1 LRAVIEIPPRI
12 RVRYTKTGRIKYT
25 SQRDNARA
33 WERALRRARLPVA
46 YSEGFSPR
54 PLLSFSLALPT
65 GCESEAEY
73 TDLRFGEAPDGA
85 ADAVVGNGWTPES
98 VTELGHQLGELLPG
112 GLDVVATAAL
122 EGSGGSLQEEVTSCF
137 WIVEVTGMSAAQL
150 TDRVEALLSA
160 AQVPIER
167 VRKGRK
173 VIDDLRPSVLSLTT
187 EGTGS
192 SPGTRRLLAELATK
206 PRGVRPAELLAGI
219 DPAIR
224 LVRASRT
231 AQWID
236 VDGNR
241 HEPLTTDGRVGGA
254 AAEMATERGR

>member
-1 LRAVIEIPPRI
+1 MHEIPERI

-65 GCESEAEY
+65 GCESQAEY
-73 TDLRFGEAPDGA
+73 TDLRFSAAPEGA
-85 ADAVVGNGWTPES
+85 ADAHVGEAWSSES
-98 VTELGHQLGELLPG
+98 LAELGGTLSRLLPA

-122 EGSGGSLQEEVTSCF
+122 EGSGGSLQEQVTSCF

-150 TDRVEALLSA
+150 EDRVNALLSA

-167 VRKGRK
+167 VRKGRR
-173 VIDDLRPSVLSLTT
+173 VNDDLRPSVLTLSTDG
-187 EGTGS
+187 EGS

-219 DPAIR
+219 DPAAR
-224 LVRASRT
+224 LVRASRC

-236 VDGNR
+236 VDGIR
-241 HEPLTTDGRVGGA
+241 HEPLTIDGQVEGVAVEMVA
-254 AAEMATERGR
+254 ASGR